1 MTDFLFT
8 SFLIIVI
15 PVLFVFTANNYVKD
29 DPYMGEIMKVAIVIG
44 PVLVYMNIVMGIYI
58 YKAIKDP

>member
-1 MTDFLFT
+1 MLT

-15 PVLFVFTANNYVKD
+15 PILFVAIANSYVKD
-29 DPYMGEIMKVAIVIG
+29 DPEMGELMKVAIVIG
-44 PVLVYMNIVMGIYI
+44 PVLVYMNVVIGIYI

>member
-1 MTDFLFT
+1 
-8 SFLIIVI
+8 
-15 PVLFVFTANNYVKD
+15 
-29 DPYMGEIMKVAIVIG
+29 MGEIMKVAIVIG